1 MLIRSRVLGVVL
13 VVLMIAVVAGCASE
27 WLAGGKLHFDEKRYE
42 RALENFQMAVEEQP
56 ENAEAHLW
64 LARALAELDRD
75 EEAVGELALAGQPAL
90 PELVE
95 QIDNTYA
102 SYWSRRYNTGVD
114 LARKGD
120 GAREK
125 GDEETATAQLTEA
138 LAMFKR
144 AALFCPDSVKNYSN
158 MGKVLFQLGRRDEG
172 RVMFDK
178 ARGMAGDEPEL
189 LDFLFRVYRSLGIA
203 AMELNTKAGYEDA
216 LVNFGQA
223 VEFDRPADDLASL
236 WFNMGIAH
244 TELATLADEA
254 GATAEYNKA
263 IEAYEKVLALMP
275 DDEGSLKNLANIYS
289 EMKQH
294 DKAIEVA
301 KRMIDMEPYNQEH
314 HFTIMRLY
322 NAAGDPD
329 RSAAHLMLQ
338 SVLQAK
344 KPVEGVNLRTEAGQY
359 GPGSDMLRVLR
370 DRGEPNQYYRY
381 TGTRGTYD
389 IWFYWAEGRV
399 YVFQA
404 GKDVF
409 RTTFR
414 PLPDWEAKL
423 AGE

>member
-1 MLIRSRVLGVVL
+1 V
-13 VVLMIAVVAGCASE
+13 
-27 WLAGGKLHFDEKRYE
+27 AGGKLHFDQKRYE

-75 EEAVGELALAGQPAL
+75 EEAVTELGLASQHAL
-90 PELVE
+90 PELVGE
-95 QIDNTYA
+95 IDNSHTH
-102 SYWSRRYNTGVD
+102 YWSRRYNSGVD

-125 GDEETATAQLTEA
+125 GDEQTAIAQLNEA
-138 LAMFKR
+138 LGMFER
-144 AALFCPDSVKNYSN
+144 ASLFCPDSVKNYSN

-189 LDFLFRVYRSLGIA
+189 LDFLFRVYQSLGIS
-203 AMELNTKAGYEDA
+203 AMKLNTKEGYEDA
-216 LVNFGQA
+216 LANFEQA
-223 VEFDRPADDLASL
+223 VGFDRPADELASL

-244 TELATLADEA
+244 TELAALAE
-254 GATAEYNKA
+254 GATVTAKYNDA
-263 IEAYEKVLALMP
+263 IAAYEKVLESMP

-289 EMKQH
+289 EMDEH

-322 NAAGDPD
+322 NASDADEE
-329 RSAAHLMLQ
+329 SAAHLMLR

-344 KPVEGVNLRTEAGQY
+344 DPVTNVNLRTEAGQY

-381 TGTRGTYD
+381 SGTRGTYD
-389 IWFYWAEGRV
+389 IWFYWVEGRV